1 MTSAGARAKPG
12 ADYQELGNTPDGHD
26 RLPADVVA
34 RRRRHHDDNACS
46 PRCRH
51 GTRLFFGILR
61 VEGGPILSTV
71 ALCYTE
77 VFRGTSLLVQLFWFY
92 YALPLIGLS
101 FDPVTTGVM
110 VLAAHAGGYG
120 AEIVRGALSSVS
132 VQQLEAARAL
142 NFTRMQTLFRI
153 SLPQAVVEMM
163 PAFGNLAIET
173 LKLSSLVSLIS
184 IADLTFAAQS
194 IRNLTLD
201 STSIYS
207 ITLLCYFA
215 MSLILMVIIRV
226 IEHVVRRGNVFPR
239 TRHS

>member
-1 MTSAGARAKPG
+1 MDWTAYLPMLWQGAVVTMTITLASIAVGAAL
-12 ADYQELGNTPDGHD
+12 AF
-26 RLPADVVA
+26 
-34 RRRRHHDDNACS
+34 
-46 PRCRH
+46 
-51 GTRLFFGILR
+51 FFGILR
-61 VEGGPILSTV
+61 VEGGPILSAI

-77 VFRGTSLLVQLFWFY
+77 VFRGTSLFVQLFWFY
-92 YALPLIGLS
+92 YALPLVGLS
-101 FDPVTTGVM
+101 FDPITTGIL

-132 VQQLEAARAL
+132 TQQLEAARAL
-142 NFTRMQTLFRI
+142 NFSRFQTLFRI

-194 IRNLTLD
+194 IRNITLD
-201 STSIYS
+201 SASIYS

-215 MSLILMVIIRV
+215 MSLVLMVAIRV
-226 IEHVVRRGNVFPR
+226 IERFVRRGDVFPR

>member
-1 MTSAGARAKPG
+1 MDWTAYLPMLWQGAFVTMTITLASIAIGAVLAF
-12 ADYQELGNTPDGHD
+12 
-26 RLPADVVA
+26 V
-34 RRRRHHDDNACS
+34 
-46 PRCRH
+46 
-51 GTRLFFGILR
+51 FGIMR
-61 VEGGPILSTV
+61 VEGGPILSTI

-92 YALPLIGLS
+92 YALPLVGLS
-101 FDPVTTGVM
+101 FDPITTGIL

-132 VQQLEAARAL
+132 TQQLEAARAL
-142 NFTRMQTLFRI
+142 NFSRLQTLFRV
-153 SLPQAVVEMM
+153 SLPQAIVEMM

-194 IRNLTLD
+194 IRNITLD

-215 MSLILMVIIRV
+215 MSLVLMVAIRV
-226 IEHVVRRGNVFPR
+226 VERLVRRGQAFPQMPR
-239 TRHS
+239 S

>member
-1 MTSAGARAKPG
+1 MDWTAYLPMLWQGAFVTMTITLASIAVGAVLAF
-12 ADYQELGNTPDGHD
+12 
-26 RLPADVVA
+26 V
-34 RRRRHHDDNACS
+34 
-46 PRCRH
+46 
-51 GTRLFFGILR
+51 FGIMR
-61 VEGGPILSTV
+61 VEGGPILSTI

-92 YALPLIGLS
+92 YALPLVGLS
-101 FDPVTTGVM
+101 FDPITTGIL

-132 VQQLEAARAL
+132 TQQLEAARAL
-142 NFTRMQTLFRI
+142 NFSRLQTLFRV
-153 SLPQAVVEMM
+153 SLPQAIVEMM

-194 IRNLTLD
+194 IRNITLD

-215 MSLILMVIIRV
+215 MSLVLMVAIRV
-226 IEHVVRRGNVFPR
+226 LERLVRRGQAFPQMPR
-239 TRHS
+239 S

>member
-1 MTSAGARAKPG
+1 MDWTAYLPMLWQGAVVTMTITLASIAVGAVLAF
-12 ADYQELGNTPDGHD
+12 
-26 RLPADVVA
+26 
-34 RRRRHHDDNACS
+34 
-46 PRCRH
+46 
-51 GTRLFFGILR
+51 FFGILR
-61 VEGGPILSTV
+61 VEGGPILSAI

-77 VFRGTSLLVQLFWFY
+77 VFRGTSLFVQLFWFY
-92 YALPLIGLS
+92 YALPLVGLS
-101 FDPVTTGVM
+101 FDPITTGIL

-132 VQQLEAARAL
+132 TQQLEAARAL
-142 NFTRMQTLFRI
+142 NFSRFQTLFRI

-194 IRNLTLD
+194 IRNITLD
-201 STSIYS
+201 SASIYS

-215 MSLILMVIIRV
+215 MSLVLMVVIRIIERF
-226 IEHVVRRGNVFPR
+226 VRRGDVFPR

>member
-1 MTSAGARAKPG
+1 MDWTAYLPMLWQGAFVTMTITLASIAVGAVLAF
-12 ADYQELGNTPDGHD
+12 
-26 RLPADVVA
+26 V
-34 RRRRHHDDNACS
+34 
-46 PRCRH
+46 
-51 GTRLFFGILR
+51 FGIMR
-61 VEGGPILSTV
+61 VEGGPILSTI

-92 YALPLIGLS
+92 YALPLVGLS
-101 FDPVTTGVM
+101 FDPITTGIL

-132 VQQLEAARAL
+132 TQQLEAARAL
-142 NFTRMQTLFRI
+142 NFSRLQTLVRV
-153 SLPQAVVEMM
+153 SLPQAIVEMM

-194 IRNLTLD
+194 IRNITLD

-215 MSLILMVIIRV
+215 MSLVLMVAIRV
-226 IEHVVRRGNVFPR
+226 VERLVRRGQAFPQMPR
-239 TRHS
+239 S

>member
-1 MTSAGARAKPG
+1 MDWTAYLPMLWKGATVTMTITLAAIAVG
-12 ADYQELGNTPDGHD
+12 
-26 RLPADVVA
+26 VA
-34 RRRRHHDDNACS
+34 LAF
-46 PRCRH
+46 
-51 GTRLFFGILR
+51 FFGILR
-61 VEGGPILSTV
+61 VEGGAILSRI

-77 VFRGTSLLVQLFWFY
+77 VFRGTSLFVQLFWFY
-92 YALPLIGLS
+92 YALPLVGLS
-101 FDPVTTGVM
+101 FEPIATGIL
-110 VLAAHAGGYG
+110 VLAAHVGGYG

-132 VQQLEAARAL
+132 PQQLEAARAL
-142 NFTRMQTLFRI
+142 NFNRFQTLFRI

-207 ITLLCYFA
+207 ITLVCYFA
-215 MSLILMVIIRV
+215 MSLVLMIAIKG
-226 IEHVVRRGNVFPR
+226 IEYFVRRGDVMPR
-239 TRHS
+239 PGQS

>member
-1 MTSAGARAKPG
+1 MDWTAYLPMLWNGAVVTMTITLAAIAVGAAL
-12 ADYQELGNTPDGHD
+12 AF
-26 RLPADVVA
+26 
-34 RRRRHHDDNACS
+34 
-46 PRCRH
+46 
-51 GTRLFFGILR
+51 FFGILR
-61 VEGGPILSTV
+61 VEGGTVLSTI

-77 VFRGTSLLVQLFWFY
+77 VFRGTSLFVQLFWFY
-92 YALPLIGLS
+92 YALPLVGIS
-101 FDPVTTGVM
+101 FDPMITGIL
-110 VLAAHAGGYG
+110 VLAAHVGGYG

-132 VQQLEAARAL
+132 PQQLEAARAL
-142 NFTRMQTLFRI
+142 NFSRFQTLFRI

-207 ITLLCYFA
+207 MTLVCYFA
-215 MSLILMVIIRV
+215 MSLLLMMAIKL
-226 IEHVVRRGNVFPR
+226 IERFVRRGDVMPR
-239 TRHS
+239 PGQS

>member
-1 MTSAGARAKPG
+1 MDWTAYLPMLWQGAVVTMTITLASIAVGAVLAF
-12 ADYQELGNTPDGHD
+12 
-26 RLPADVVA
+26 V
-34 RRRRHHDDNACS
+34 
-46 PRCRH
+46 
-51 GTRLFFGILR
+51 FGILR
-61 VEGGPILSTV
+61 VEGGPILSTI

-77 VFRGTSLLVQLFWFY
+77 LFRGTSLLVQLFWFY
-92 YALPLIGLS
+92 YALPLVGLS
-101 FDPVTTGVM
+101 FEPVTTGIL

-142 NFTRMQTLFRI
+142 NFNRFQTLFRI
-153 SLPQAVVEMM
+153 SLPQAIVEMM

-194 IRNLTLD
+194 VRNITLD

-207 ITLLCYFA
+207 VTLFCYFA
-215 MSLILMVIIRV
+215 MALVLMV
-226 IEHVVRRGNVFPR
+226 VVRIIERLARRGGAFPR
-239 TRHS
+239 ASHS